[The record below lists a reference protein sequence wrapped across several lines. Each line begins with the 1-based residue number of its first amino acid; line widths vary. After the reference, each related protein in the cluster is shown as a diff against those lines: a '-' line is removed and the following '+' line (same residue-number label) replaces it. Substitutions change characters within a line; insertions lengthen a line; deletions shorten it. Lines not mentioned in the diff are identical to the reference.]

1 MARSM
6 SSSANSGLSAQID
19 LYLND
24 LSQVS
29 VSITGNDL
37 LDMGIPEGPEMG
49 RILSS
54 IHKELLDGQ
63 VTTRE
68 EQVTLARKIFLG
80 G

>member
-1 MARSM
+1 M

-24 LSQVS
+24 LAKVS
-29 VSITGNDL
+29 VSVTGNDL
-37 LDMGIPEGPEMG
+37 LDMGIPEGTEMG

-63 VTTRE
+63 VTNRE
-68 EQVTLARKIFLG
+68 EQVILARKIFLG